1 MLGLRLHLLGSCSSG
16 LLEQIEPA
24 LALRE
29 LPLGALVLHGL
40 PRFLPLRRRIL
51 AREHALAL
59 QRLANASA
67 ALFGESWRLLLV
79 MHDRSA
85 CRGEEAVADG
95 ARDRV
100 TRVAPTCVGDLL
112 LGREALVERRERA
125 GLGLA
130 RGVRGGLGRREG

>member
-40 PRFLPLRRRIL
+40 PRFLPLRRRVL

-59 QRLANASA
+59 ERLAEPA
-67 ALFGESWRLLLV
+67 ATLLDERIGLRLERTRRSPARGGEPGTERVEGAANRVEVARLR
-79 MHDRSA
+79 D
-85 CRGEEAVADG
+85 VA
-95 ARDRV
+95 
-100 TRVAPTCVGDLL
+100 